1 MPRRDRIALAM
12 LVLLCA
18 GVCAIAWGCGEL
30 LRPASAFA
38 AARPFAWPT
47 AAWAWET
54 ARPIPS
60 LTPWPAR
67 TRVPAGTREVVYV
80 ILPTHEPSEGP
91 ELVPLSPEAA
101 WVRFVYGV
109 HGNGAETVGGGM
121 LAEQKGTN

>member
-80 ILPTHEPSEGP
+80 ILPTHEPTEGP
-91 ELVPLSPEAA
+91 ELVRGSGSWERGRDSGWWDAGRTERDELD
-101 WVRFVYGV
+101 VRT
-109 HGNGAETVGGGM
+109 E
-121 LAEQKGTN
+121 L